1 MIQFILDN
9 LIKRRDMVRVFK
21 FIKMEEFIKVIGKMI
36 TDMEMDQ
43 KNINP
48 EVCIKD
54 NINQENHKEKEN
66 IFGNLDKFI
75 TVIGKMD

>member
-54 NINQENHKEKEN
+54 NIN
-66 IFGNLDKFI
+66 
-75 TVIGKMD
+75 